1 MKDLLAIAAQNT
13 IVAGILAILVYGLTR
28 VWRRPPVAH
37 LLWLVVLAKLVGP
50 PVLPVDVMGLFARRV
65 AIESRDGGRDL
76 ARADDVSGGQASFR
90 LSRGSQGPRSRIPS
104 GTPKTNPK
112 RPPRPTMRR
121 ARSPHGRAC
130 PQRASISSA
139 GTANAALAGIFWPG
153 SSDWACA
160 ERSRCRRIIRFRSH
174 DPGNAGGPAAL
185 ASHGRWSWPG
195 SWACAAFP
203 ICG

>member
-37 LLWLVVLAKLVGP
+37 LLWLVVLAKLIGP
-50 PVLPVDVMGLFARRV
+50 PVLPVDVMGLFVAGSRSSPATAVGTWPAQAMSPAARRCWP
-65 AIESRDGGRDL
+65 
-76 ARADDVSGGQASFR
+76 
-90 LSRGSQGPRSRIPS
+90 LSRIPGPTTRIPS
-104 GTPKTNPK
+104 GTSKTNPK

-121 ARSPHGRAC
+121 APWPHGTAC

-139 GTANAALAGIFWPG
+139 ATGTPRSPRSFWPG

-160 ERSRCRRIIRFRSH
+160 ERSRC
-174 DPGNAGGPAAL
+174 GG
-185 ASHGRWSWPG
+185 SSG
-195 SWACAAFP
+195 SIA
-203 ICG
+203 